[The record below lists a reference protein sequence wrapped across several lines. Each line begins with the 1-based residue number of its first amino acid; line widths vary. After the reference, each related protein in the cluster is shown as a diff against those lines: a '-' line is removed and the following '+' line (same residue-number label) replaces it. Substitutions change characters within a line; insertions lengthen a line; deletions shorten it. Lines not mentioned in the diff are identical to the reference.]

1 MKVPFNSFQPM
12 HDELQKELQ
21 SAIEAVVKSNWF
33 ILGEQKELFE
43 EEFANF
49 CGAKFCIGVGNG
61 LEAIY
66 LLLRAYEIGPGD
78 EVIVPSNTYIATALA
93 VTYTGALPIFVEPQK
108 ETYLIDP
115 LLIQEK
121 ITKNTKA
128 IIPVHLY
135 GQPADMNE
143 INAIAQEYGLVVIE
157 DCAQAHGARYH
168 GKRAGNMGDAG
179 AFSFYPGKNLGAM
192 GDAGA
197 VVTDDEVIAERVRAL
212 SNYGSDRKYYN
223 LYKGHNSRLDEMQV
237 AILRVKLK
245 KLDRWNAYRR
255 QTAEKYLNGIW
266 NSAIRKP
273 VVGAGREPVWH
284 IFPIRTA
291 ARDALQTCLRNHGI
305 ETLIHYPI
313 PIHMQKA
320 YQDLNIEKGSFP
332 ISENIADTELSLPM
346 FYGITNE
353 QVEYVIDVLNQN
365 ISAVCG
371 EV

>member
-12 HDELQKELQ
+12 HDELQQELQ
-21 SAIEAVVKSNWF
+21 SAIETVVKSNWF
-33 ILGEQKELFE
+33 VLGEQKQLFE
-43 EEFANF
+43 AEFASF
-49 CGAKFCIGVGNG
+49 CGAKYCVGVGNG

-93 VTYTGALPIFVEPQK
+93 VSYTGALPVFVEPKK

-115 LLIQEK
+115 LLIREK
-121 ITKNTKA
+121 ITENTKA

-143 INAIAQEYGLVVIE
+143 INAIAKEYGLLVIE
-157 DCAQAHGARYH
+157 DVAQAHGARYY
-168 GKRAGNMGDAG
+168 GKRTGNLGNAG

-197 VVTDDEVIAERVRAL
+197 VVTNDETIADRVRVL
-212 SNYGSDRKYYN
+212 SNYGSDRKYHN
-223 LYKGHNSRLDEMQV
+223 LYKGHNSRLDEIQA

-245 KLDRWNAYRR
+245 ELDRWNTHRR
-255 QTAEKYLNGIW
+255 QTAEKYLNGIQ
-266 NSAIRKP
+266 NQAIQKP
-273 VVGAGREPVWH
+273 IVNAGREPVWH

-291 ARDALQTCLRNHGI
+291 ARDALQTHLRDHGI

-313 PIHMQKA
+313 PMHLQEA
-320 YQDLNIEKGSFP
+320 YQDLNMKEGALP
-332 ISENIADTELSLPM
+332 IAEEIAYTELSLPM
-346 FYGITNE
+346 FYGITDE
-353 QVEYVIDVLNQN
+353 QVEYVIDVLNHDF
-365 ISAVCG
+365 V
-371 EV
+371 